1 MLTSQQKVFRKFWH
15 ATVPL
20 SSLQSEA
27 PQPFT
32 LLGEPIVLF
41 LDEQGQLAALKDRC
55 CHRTAKLSKG
65 RCVAGRLECGY
76 HGWTYNGTGKVVR
89 IPQYDEGRAIPADYC
104 TPAYRCVGKYGYA
117 WVALEEPIAPIPDMP
132 EFDAPGWRTIFQ
144 FYERWAT
151 SPLRALENSFDN
163 SHFSFVHR
171 ATFGVADQ
179 PKPSK
184 YELVEQ
190 EHGFYAET
198 IIAAANPAEYQRVT
212 GLTDAITTRHMRN
225 AYYLPFS
232 RRLDIEYPP
241 AGGPNSG
248 KPGVRH
254 VIINCFT
261 PIDDANIQLV
271 QWLFRND
278 TEADCPEAMLVEF
291 DHVITRED
299 KDILE
304 STDPDALVDTR
315 RRGIEYSMDSDRP
328 GMLIRKKLMEL
339 LARHGEAEVHRGTAT
354 MGA

>member
-20 SSLQSEA
+20 SSLQGET
-27 PQPFT
+27 PQAFK
-32 LLGEPIVLF
+32 LLGQDLVLF
-41 LDEQGQLAALKDRC
+41 LDAQGRPAALQDRC

-65 RCVAGRLECGY
+65 RCVAGKLECGY
-76 HGWTYNGTGKVVR
+76 HGWTYDGGGKVVR
-89 IPQYDEGRAIPADYC
+89 IPQYDEGRTIPADYC
-104 TPAYRCVGKYGYA
+104 TPAYRCEAKYGYA

-132 EFDAPGWRTIFQ
+132 EFGAPGWRTIFQ

-184 YELVEQ
+184 YQLVEQ
-190 EHGFYAET
+190 EQGFYAET
-198 IIAAANPAEYQRVT
+198 VIDATNPPAFHRVS
-212 GLTDAITTRHMRN
+212 GSSEPITQRHMRN

-232 RRLDIEYPP
+232 RRLDIEYP
-241 AGGPNSG
+241 SG
-248 KPGVRH
+248 IRH
-254 VIINCFT
+254 IIINCFT
-261 PIDDANIQLV
+261 PIDDGHIQLV

-315 RRGIEYSMDSDRP
+315 RRGVEYSMDSDRP

-339 LARHGEAEVHRGTAT
+339 LARHGESEVHRGTAT
-354 MGA
+354 MLG

>member
-1 MLTSQQKVFRKFWH
+1 MLTSQQPVFRKFWH

-20 SSLQSEA
+20 SALQRPQGA
-27 PQPFT
+27 VPQPFT
-32 LLGEPIVLF
+32 LLGENIVLF
-41 LDEQGQLAALKDRC
+41 LDEHGQPAALKDRC

-65 RCVAGRLECGY
+65 RCVNGRLECGY
-76 HGWTYNGTGKVVR
+76 HGWTYNGGGKVVR
-89 IPQYDEGRAIPADYC
+89 IPQYGAERAIPADYC
-104 TPAYRCVGKYGYA
+104 TPAYRCVAKYGYA
-117 WVALEEPIAPIPDMP
+117 WVALDEPVAPIPDIP
-132 EFDAPGWRTIFQ
+132 EFDDPAYRTIFQ
-144 FYERWAT
+144 FYEHWAT

-179 PKPSK
+179 PTPSK
-184 YELVEQ
+184 YELVDQ
-190 EHGFYAET
+190 PTGFYAET
-198 IIAAANPAEYQRVT
+198 IIQAANPPAYQRVT

-232 RRLDIEYPP
+232 RRLDIEYPS
-241 AGGPNSG
+241 ADATNG

-254 VIINCFT
+254 IIINCFT

-315 RRGIEYSMDSDRP
+315 RRGVEYSMESDRP

-339 LARHGEAEVHRGTAT
+339 LAAHGESEVHR
-354 MGA
+354 